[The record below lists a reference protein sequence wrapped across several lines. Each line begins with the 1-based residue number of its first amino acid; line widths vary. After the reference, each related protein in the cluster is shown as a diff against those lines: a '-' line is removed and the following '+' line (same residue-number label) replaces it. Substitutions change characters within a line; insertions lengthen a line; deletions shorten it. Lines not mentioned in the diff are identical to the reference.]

1 MVYLRLLHPSTA
13 TVWKGTVEVSRNVP
27 VTSRG
32 TSLPLCH
39 SPRPSPPRGPVTLH
53 SQRRFRRAG
62 RAAAPRKA
70 GPVRGRGTHAP
81 GARRHAGGWQAAGE
95 HWSRYQNM
103 VSSFRVSELQVLL
116 GFAGRNKSGRK
127 HDLLMRALHLLK
139 SGCSPAVQIKIRELY
154 RRRYPRTL
162 EGLSDLSTIK
172 SSVFN
177 LDSSSSPVEPD
188 LAVAGIHSL
197 PSTSVTPHSPSSP
210 VGSVLLQDTKPTF
223 EMQQPSPPIP
233 PVHPDVQLKNLPFYD
248 VLDVLIKP
256 TSLVQS
262 SIQRFQEKFFI
273 FALTPQ
279 QVREI
284 CISRDFLPGGRRDY
298 TVQVQLRLCLAETSC
313 PQEDN
318 YPNSLCI
325 KVNGKLFPL
334 PGYAPP
340 PKNGIE
346 QKRPGRPLNITS
358 LVRLSSA
365 VPNQISISWA
375 SEIGKNYS
383 MSVYLVRQ
391 LTSAMLLQRLKMKG
405 IRNPDH
411 SRALIKEKLT
421 ADPDSEIATTSLRV
435 SLMCPLG
442 KMRLTIPC
450 RAVTCT
456 HLQCFDAA
464 LYLQMNEKKPTWICP
479 VCDKKAAYES
489 LILDGLFMEI
499 LNDCSDVD
507 EIKFQEDGS
516 WCPMRPK
523 KEAMKVSSQPCTKI
537 ESSSVLSKPC
547 SMTVASEAS
556 KKKVDIIDLTI
567 ESSSDEEE
575 DPPAKRKCIFMS
587 ETQSSPTKGVLMY
600 QPSSVR
606 VPSVTSVDPAAI
618 PPSLTDYS
626 VPFHHTPISSMSSDL
641 PGLDFLSLI
650 PVDPQQYCP
659 PMFLDSL
666 TSPLTASSTSVT
678 TTSPHESTTH
688 VSSSSSRSET
698 GVITSSGSNIPD
710 IISLD

>member
-1 MVYLRLLHPSTA
+1 MADFEDLR
-13 TVWKGTVEVSRNVP
+13 
-27 VTSRG
+27 
-32 TSLPLCH
+32 
-39 SPRPSPPRGPVTLH
+39 
-53 SQRRFRRAG
+53 
-62 RAAAPRKA
+62 
-70 GPVRGRGTHAP
+70 
-81 GARRHAGGWQAAGE
+81 
-95 HWSRYQNM
+95 NM

-154 RRRYPRTL
+154 RRRYPRTI
-162 EGLSDLSTIK
+162 EGLSDLSSIK
-172 SSVFN
+172 PSVFN

-188 LAVAGIHSL
+188 LTVAGIHSL
-197 PSTSVTPHSPSSP
+197 PSTSVTPQSPSSP
-210 VGSVLLQDTKPTF
+210 VGSVLLQDTKPSF

-233 PVHPDVQLKNLPFYD
+233 PVHPDVQLKSLPFYD

-334 PGYAPP
+334 P
-340 PKNGIE
+340 
-346 QKRPGRPLNITS
+346 
-358 LVRLSSA
+358 
-365 VPNQISISWA
+365 
-375 SEIGKNYS
+375 NYS

-499 LNDCSDVD
+499 LNECSDVD

-523 KEAMKVSSQPCTKI
+523 KEALKVSSPQCTKI

-547 SMTVASEAS
+547 SVTMANETS
-556 KKKVDIIDLTI
+556 KKKVDVIDLTV
-567 ESSSDEEE
+567 ESSSDDDEE
-575 DPPAKRKCIFMS
+575 PPAKRKCIFMA
-587 ETQSSPTKGVLMY
+587 ETQNSPTKGVLMY
-600 QPSSVR
+600 QPSTVR
-606 VPSVTSVDPAAI
+606 VPNVTSDAAI

-626 VPFHHTPISSMSSDL
+626 VPFHHTPISSISSDL

-650 PVDPQQYCP
+650 PVDPQYCP

-666 TSPLTASSTSVT
+666 SSTLSTSSTAGNIITSTSPQ
-678 TTSPHESTTH
+678 ESNTH
-688 VSSSSSRSET
+688 VTSSGRSET
-698 GVITSSGSNIPD
+698 GVITSSGNNIPD

>member
-1 MVYLRLLHPSTA
+1 MI
-13 TVWKGTVEVSRNVP
+13 
-27 VTSRG
+27 
-32 TSLPLCH
+32 
-39 SPRPSPPRGPVTLH
+39 
-53 SQRRFRRAG
+53 
-62 RAAAPRKA
+62 
-70 GPVRGRGTHAP
+70 
-81 GARRHAGGWQAAGE
+81 
-95 HWSRYQNM
+95 
-103 VSSFRVSELQVLL
+103 SSFRVSELQVLL

-154 RRRYPRTL
+154 RRRYPRTI
-162 EGLSDLSTIK
+162 EALSDLSAIK
-172 SSVFN
+172 PAVFN
-177 LDSSSSPVEPD
+177 LDSSSPPVEPD
-188 LAVAGIHSL
+188 LAVAGIHPL
-197 PSTSVTPHSPSSP
+197 PSTSVTPQSPSPVSP
-210 VGSVLLQDTKPTF
+210 VILQDSKPHF

-233 PVHPDVQLKNLPFYD
+233 PVHPDVQLKTLPFYD

-499 LNDCSDVD
+499 LNECSDVD

-523 KEAMKVSSQPCTKI
+523 KEAVKVSGPQCTKI
-537 ESSSVLSKPC
+537 ESSSVVSKPC
-547 SMTVASEAS
+547 SVAVASEVS
-556 KKKVDIIDLTI
+556 KKKVDVIDLTI

-587 ETQSSPTKGVLMY
+587 ETQGSPTKGVLMY
-600 QPSSVR
+600 QPSTVR
-606 VPSVTSVDPAAI
+606 VPSVTTVDAAAL
-618 PPSLTDYS
+618 PPSLTDYP
-626 VPFHHTPISSMSSDL
+626 VPFHHPPMSSISSDL
-641 PGLDFLSLI
+641 PGLEFLSLI
-650 PVDPQQYCP
+650 PVDSQQYCP

-666 TSPLTASSTSVT
+666 TSTLTSSSTPGSII
-678 TTSPHESTTH
+678 TSTSQQEGSTH
-688 VSSSSSRSET
+688 VSSSSSSNSSSSNSSSSSSSSRGEAG
-698 GVITSSGSNIPD
+698 GVITTSGGSSAPD

>member
-1 MVYLRLLHPSTA
+1 
-13 TVWKGTVEVSRNVP
+13 
-27 VTSRG
+27 
-32 TSLPLCH
+32 
-39 SPRPSPPRGPVTLH
+39 
-53 SQRRFRRAG
+53 
-62 RAAAPRKA
+62 
-70 GPVRGRGTHAP
+70 
-81 GARRHAGGWQAAGE
+81 
-95 HWSRYQNM
+95 M

-172 SSVFN
+172 SSVFS
-177 LDSSSSPVEPD
+177 LDGSSSPVEPD

-197 PSTSVTPHSPSSP
+197 PSTSITPHSPSSP

-334 PGYAPP
+334 P
-340 PKNGIE
+340 
-346 QKRPGRPLNITS
+346 
-358 LVRLSSA
+358 
-365 VPNQISISWA
+365 
-375 SEIGKNYS
+375 NYS

-523 KEAMKVSSQPCTKI
+523 KEAMKVTSQPCTKI
-537 ESSSVLSKPC
+537 ESSSVFSKPC
-547 SMTVASEAS
+547 SVTVASDAS
-556 KKKVDIIDLTI
+556 KKKIDVIDLTI

-606 VPSVTSVDPAAI
+606 VPSVTSVDPATI

-626 VPFHHTPISSMSSDL
+626 VPFHHTPVSSMSSDL

-666 TSPLTASSTSVT
+666 TSPLTASSTSIT
-678 TTSPHESTTH
+678 TTSPHESSSH

>member
-1 MVYLRLLHPSTA
+1 MAL
-13 TVWKGTVEVSRNVP
+13 
-27 VTSRG
+27 
-32 TSLPLCH
+32 
-39 SPRPSPPRGPVTLH
+39 
-53 SQRRFRRAG
+53 
-62 RAAAPRKA
+62 
-70 GPVRGRGTHAP
+70 
-81 GARRHAGGWQAAGE
+81 
-95 HWSRYQNM
+95 NM

-154 RRRYPRTL
+154 RRRYPRTI
-162 EGLSDLSTIK
+162 EGLSDLSAIK
-172 SSVFN
+172 PIVFN

-188 LAVAGIHSL
+188 LAVAGIHTLS
-197 PSTSVTPHSPSSP
+197 STSVSPQSHSSP
-210 VGSVLLQDTKPTF
+210 VSSVLLQDTKARF

-233 PVHPDVQLKNLPFYD
+233 PVHPDVQLKSLPFYD

-334 PGYAPP
+334 PVSLCLHQ
-340 PKNGIE
+340 KNS
-346 QKRPGRPLNITS
+346 GRLLTFI
-358 LVRLSSA
+358 VMKSS
-365 VPNQISISWA
+365 VS
-375 SEIGKNYS
+375 NYS

-499 LNDCSDVD
+499 LNECSDVD

-523 KEAMKVSSQPCTKI
+523 KDAVKVSSPQCTKI
-537 ESSSVLSKPC
+537 ESSSVVSKPC
-547 SMTVASEAS
+547 SVTVASEVN
-556 KKKVDIIDLTI
+556 KKKVDVIDLTI
-567 ESSSDEEE
+567 ESSSDEDD
-575 DPPAKRKCIFMS
+575 DPPAKRKCIFTS
-587 ETQSSPTKGVLMY
+587 EAQGSPTKGVLMY
-600 QPSSVR
+600 QPSTVR
-606 VPSVTSVDPAAI
+606 VPSVTTVDTAAI
-618 PPSLTDYS
+618 PPSLTDYP
-626 VPFHHTPISSMSSDL
+626 VPFHHPPISSISSDL

-650 PVDPQQYCP
+650 PVDSQYCP

-666 TSPLTASSTSVT
+666 TSTLTSSTPGSII
-678 TTSPHESTTH
+678 TSTSHHESSTH
-688 VSSSSSRSET
+688 VSSSSRSET
-698 GVITSSGSNIPD
+698 GVITSSGGSAPD

>member
-1 MVYLRLLHPSTA
+1 
-13 TVWKGTVEVSRNVP
+13 
-27 VTSRG
+27 
-32 TSLPLCH
+32 
-39 SPRPSPPRGPVTLH
+39 
-53 SQRRFRRAG
+53 
-62 RAAAPRKA
+62 
-70 GPVRGRGTHAP
+70 
-81 GARRHAGGWQAAGE
+81 
-95 HWSRYQNM
+95 M

-177 LDSSSSPVEPD
+177 LDGSSSPVEPD
-188 LAVAGIHSL
+188 LAVAGIHAL
-197 PSTSVTPHSPSSP
+197 PSSSVTPHSPASP

-507 EIKFQEDGS
+507 EIKFQEDGT

-523 KEAMKVSSQPCTKI
+523 KEAMKLSSQPCTKI
-537 ESSSVLSKPC
+537 ESSGVLSKPC
-547 SMTVASEAS
+547 SVTVANETS
-556 KKKVDIIDLTI
+556 KKKVDVIDLTI

-650 PVDPQQYCP
+650 PVDPQYCP

-678 TTSPHESTTH
+678 TTSPHESSTH